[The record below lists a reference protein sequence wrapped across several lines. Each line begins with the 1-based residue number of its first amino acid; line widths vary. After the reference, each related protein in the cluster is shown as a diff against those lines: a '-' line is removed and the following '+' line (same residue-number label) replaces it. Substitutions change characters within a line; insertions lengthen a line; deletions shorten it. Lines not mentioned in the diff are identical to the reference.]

1 MRAEIDAAVK
11 TAMKAG
17 DKARLST
24 LRMMASA
31 IKDRDI
37 AVRTEGRD
45 TVSDEEIAQHFSK
58 MVKQREESARMYD
71 EGGRAELADK
81 ERAEIAVIREFMPR
95 QMDDAEVKAAAAAVI
110 AELGATS
117 VKDLGKVMAALKER
131 HAGQMDFG
139 RASGVAKGLLTG

>member
-11 TAMKAG
+11 SAMKSG

-37 AVRTEGRD
+37 AGRTSGAEKA
-45 TVSDEEIAQHFSK
+45 SDEDLVQSFAK
-58 MVKQREESARMYD
+58 MIKQREESARLYD
-71 EGGRAELADK
+71 EGGRAELAEK

-95 QMDDAEVKAAAAAVI
+95 QMDEAEAEAAIRVVI
-110 AELGATS
+110 AETGATS
-117 VKDLGKVMAALKER
+117 VKDLGRVMAALKER
-131 HAGQMDFG
+131 HAGSMDFG
-139 RASGVAKGLLTG
+139 RASGIAKGLLAG